1 MRNHPN
7 RRAVL
12 AGAGAF
18 GVLAGR
24 SAAAKTYGPGVTDS
38 EIKLG
43 TTSPYSGPASAYGVY
58 GHAQTA
64 YFQMINEQGGINGR
78 KINLISLDNGYN
90 PPKALEQTRKLVEE
104 DNVLAIAGFLGTA
117 PNTSVQKYLNGKKVP
132 NLFLTSGADRF
143 NDPKNYPWIVPLYPT
158 YVGQGEIYAR
168 FILTRH
174 PDAKIGVLYIN
185 DDLGK
190 DFLLGLKKG
199 LGDRA
204 RTMIVREVSNELT
217 DPSVDSQIIDLK
229 GSGADA
235 LVQFTTS
242 KFAAQGIRKA
252 YDLGWRPRV
261 HILASVA
268 SAIGATLIPAGV
280 ERSKGVITARW
291 EKHPTD
297 PTTDRRRRCRR
308 VSRVR
313 QEIHAEPQYRG
324 QHGGAGLHQLG
335 DDQPRAARLRRRAD
349 AREHPEAGDQPQGRR
364 RADAA
369 ARHHAHELAGRLSR
383 LPRHAARPVRRR
395 EVRRRWA
402 RSSASI
408 RRRKP
413 ERRGARH
420 RHAQRCAGTRA
431 RPLAGE
437 APASTRRSVPVIM
450 PNRPTRG
457 TRRPSV
463 VARQGSFFIGMPS
476 RNGFMRRSRLS
487 GFLTVRPQRAARSKD
502 SDGSVAVG
510 VRLFT
515 RMPCPTSSIAAD
527 A

>member
-1 MRNHPN
+1 MRITPN

-58 GHAQTA
+58 GHAQLA

-143 NDPKNYPWIVPLYPT
+143 NDPKNFPWVVPLYPT
-158 YVGQGEIYAR
+158 YVGQGEIYGK
-168 FILTRH
+168 FILTKH

-199 LGDRA
+199 LGEHA

-229 GSGADA
+229 GAGADS

-252 YDLGWRPRV
+252 YDLDWRPRV

-268 SAIGATLIPAGV
+268 SAIGATLIPAGL

-297 PTTDRRRRCRR
+297 PTTIGDADVVEYRAFAQKYMPNLNIEDNTA
-308 VSRVR
+308 VPGYINSVMISRVLR
-313 QEIHAEPQYRG
+313 ACGDEPTRANILKEATNLKDAVAPMLLPGITLSNSPDDYLAFHAMQLA
-324 QHGGAGLHQLG
+324 QFDGAKFVPLG
-335 DDQPRAARLRRRAD
+335 DVIRLD
-349 AREHPEAGDQPQGRR
+349 AT
-364 RADAA
+364 
-369 ARHHAHELAGRLSR
+369 
-383 LPRHAARPVRRR
+383 
-395 EVRRRWA
+395 
-402 RSSASI
+402 
-408 RRRKP
+408 RK
-413 ERRGARH
+413 A
-420 RHAQRCAGTRA
+420 
-431 RPLAGE
+431 
-437 APASTRRSVPVIM
+437 
-450 PNRPTRG
+450 
-457 TRRPSV
+457 
-463 VARQGSFFIGMPS
+463 
-476 RNGFMRRSRLS
+476 
-487 GFLTVRPQRAARSKD
+487 
-502 SDGSVAVG
+502 
-510 VRLFT
+510 
-515 RMPCPTSSIAAD
+515 
-527 A
+527 

>member
-1 MRNHPN
+1 MRNDLN
-7 RRAVL
+7 RRAVM

-143 NDPKNYPWIVPLYPT
+143 NDPKTYPWIVPLYPT

-229 GSGADA
+229 GAGADS

-268 SAIGATLIPAGV
+268 SAIGATLIPAGL

-297 PTTDRRRRCRR
+297 PTTIGDADVVEYRAFAQKYMPNLNIEDNTA
-308 VSRVR
+308 VPGYINSVMISRVLR
-313 QEIHAEPQYRG
+313 ACGDELTRENILKQATGLKDAVAPMLLPGITLTNTPDDYLAFHAMQLAQFDGAKFVPLGEII
-324 QHGGAGLHQLG
+324 
-335 DDQPRAARLRRRAD
+335 RLDTAKK
-349 AREHPEAGDQPQGRR
+349 A
-364 RADAA
+364 
-369 ARHHAHELAGRLSR
+369 
-383 LPRHAARPVRRR
+383 
-395 EVRRRWA
+395 
-402 RSSASI
+402 
-408 RRRKP
+408 
-413 ERRGARH
+413 
-420 RHAQRCAGTRA
+420 
-431 RPLAGE
+431 
-437 APASTRRSVPVIM
+437 
-450 PNRPTRG
+450 
-457 TRRPSV
+457 
-463 VARQGSFFIGMPS
+463 
-476 RNGFMRRSRLS
+476 
-487 GFLTVRPQRAARSKD
+487 
-502 SDGSVAVG
+502 
-510 VRLFT
+510 
-515 RMPCPTSSIAAD
+515 
-527 A
+527 

>member
-1 MRNHPN
+1 MRTYPN

-12 AGAGAF
+12 AGASALS
-18 GVLAGR
+18 VLVSR
-24 SAAAKTYGPGVTDS
+24 PAAAKTYGPGVTDS

-64 YFQMINEQGGINGR
+64 YFQMLNEQGGINGR

-104 DNVLAIAGFLGTA
+104 ANVLAIAGFLGTA

-143 NDPKNYPWIVPLYPT
+143 NDPKNYPWVVPLYPT

-168 FILTRH
+168 FILDKY

-199 LGDRA
+199 LGERA
-204 RTMIVREVSNELT
+204 KTMIVREVSNELT

-229 GSGADA
+229 GADA
-235 LVQFTTS
+235 DSLIQFTTS

-252 YDLGWRPRV
+252 FDLGWHPKV

-268 SAIGATLIPAGV
+268 SAIGATLIPAGL

-297 PTTDRRRRCRR
+297 PTTIGDADVVEYRAFAQKYMPNLNLEDNTA
-308 VSRVR
+308 VPGYINSVIISRVLR
-313 QEIHAEPQYRG
+313 ACGDELTRENILKHATSLKDVVAPMLLPGITLSNSPDDYLAFHAMQLAQFDGAKFVPLGEIIRLE
-324 QHGGAGLHQLG
+324 
-335 DDQPRAARLRRRAD
+335 AARKA
-349 AREHPEAGDQPQGRR
+349 
-364 RADAA
+364 
-369 ARHHAHELAGRLSR
+369 
-383 LPRHAARPVRRR
+383 
-395 EVRRRWA
+395 
-402 RSSASI
+402 
-408 RRRKP
+408 
-413 ERRGARH
+413 
-420 RHAQRCAGTRA
+420 
-431 RPLAGE
+431 
-437 APASTRRSVPVIM
+437 
-450 PNRPTRG
+450 
-457 TRRPSV
+457 
-463 VARQGSFFIGMPS
+463 
-476 RNGFMRRSRLS
+476 
-487 GFLTVRPQRAARSKD
+487 
-502 SDGSVAVG
+502 
-510 VRLFT
+510 
-515 RMPCPTSSIAAD
+515 
-527 A
+527 

>member
-7 RRAVL
+7 RRTVMV
-12 AGAGAF
+12 GAGAF
-18 GVLAGR
+18 GMLAGR

-64 YFQMINEQGGINGR
+64 YFQMINERGGINGR

-143 NDPKNYPWIVPLYPT
+143 NDPKIYPWIVPLYPT

-297 PTTDRRRRCRR
+297 PTTVGDAD
-308 VSRVR
+308 VVEYLAFAKKYMPNLNIEDNTAVPGYINSVMISRVLR
-313 QEIHAEPQYRG
+313 ACGDELTRENVLKQATSLKDAVAPMLLPGITLTNTPDDYIAFHAMQLAQFDGAKFVPLGEII
-324 QHGGAGLHQLG
+324 
-335 DDQPRAARLRRRAD
+335 RLDTAKK
-349 AREHPEAGDQPQGRR
+349 A
-364 RADAA
+364 
-369 ARHHAHELAGRLSR
+369 
-383 LPRHAARPVRRR
+383 
-395 EVRRRWA
+395 
-402 RSSASI
+402 
-408 RRRKP
+408 
-413 ERRGARH
+413 
-420 RHAQRCAGTRA
+420 
-431 RPLAGE
+431 
-437 APASTRRSVPVIM
+437 
-450 PNRPTRG
+450 
-457 TRRPSV
+457 
-463 VARQGSFFIGMPS
+463 
-476 RNGFMRRSRLS
+476 
-487 GFLTVRPQRAARSKD
+487 
-502 SDGSVAVG
+502 
-510 VRLFT
+510 
-515 RMPCPTSSIAAD
+515 
-527 A
+527 

>member
-1 MRNHPN
+1 MRNDLS

-24 SAAAKTYGPGVTDS
+24 PAAAKTYGPGVTDS

-143 NDPKNYPWIVPLYPT
+143 NDPKAYPWIVPLYPT

-174 PDAKIGVLYIN
+174 PDARIGVLYIN

-190 DFLLGLKKG
+190 DFLLGLRKG

-297 PTTDRRRRCRR
+297 PTTIGDAD
-308 VSRVR
+308 VVEYTAFVKKYMPSLNIEDNTAVPGYINSVMISRVLR
-313 QEIHAEPQYRG
+313 ACGDELTRENLLKQATSLKDAVAPMLLPGITLTNTPDDYLAFHAMQLA
-324 QHGGAGLHQLG
+324 QFDGAKFVPLG
-335 DDQPRAARLRRRAD
+335 DVIRLDTAKK
-349 AREHPEAGDQPQGRR
+349 A
-364 RADAA
+364 
-369 ARHHAHELAGRLSR
+369 
-383 LPRHAARPVRRR
+383 
-395 EVRRRWA
+395 
-402 RSSASI
+402 
-408 RRRKP
+408 
-413 ERRGARH
+413 
-420 RHAQRCAGTRA
+420 
-431 RPLAGE
+431 
-437 APASTRRSVPVIM
+437 
-450 PNRPTRG
+450 
-457 TRRPSV
+457 
-463 VARQGSFFIGMPS
+463 
-476 RNGFMRRSRLS
+476 
-487 GFLTVRPQRAARSKD
+487 
-502 SDGSVAVG
+502 
-510 VRLFT
+510 
-515 RMPCPTSSIAAD
+515 
-527 A
+527 

>member
-1 MRNHPN
+1 MRTHPN

-12 AGAGAF
+12 AGAGALS
-18 GVLAGR
+18 VLVSR
-24 SAAAKTYGPGVTDS
+24 PVAAKTYGPGVTDS

-64 YFQMINEQGGINGR
+64 YFQMLNEQGGINGR

-143 NDPKNYPWIVPLYPT
+143 NDPKNYPWVVPLYPT
-158 YVGQGEIYAR
+158 YVGQGEIYGT
-168 FILTRH
+168 FILNKH

-199 LGDRA
+199 LGERA
-204 RTMIVREVSNELT
+204 KTMIVREVSNELT

-229 GSGADA
+229 GAGADS
-235 LVQFTTS
+235 LIQFTTS

-252 YDLGWRPRV
+252 YDLGWHPKV

-268 SAIGATLIPAGV
+268 SAIGATLIPAGL

-297 PTTDRRRRCRR
+297 PTTIGDADVVEYRAFAQKHMPNLNIEDNTA
-308 VSRVR
+308 VPGYINSVMISRVL
-313 QEIHAEPQYRG
+313 HACGDELTRENILKQATSLREVVAPMLLPGITLSNSPDDYLAFHAMQLA
-324 QHGGAGLHQLG
+324 QFDGAKFVPLG
-335 DDQPRAARLRRRAD
+335 DIIRLD
-349 AREHPEAGDQPQGRR
+349 AT
-364 RADAA
+364 
-369 ARHHAHELAGRLSR
+369 
-383 LPRHAARPVRRR
+383 
-395 EVRRRWA
+395 
-402 RSSASI
+402 
-408 RRRKP
+408 RK
-413 ERRGARH
+413 A
-420 RHAQRCAGTRA
+420 
-431 RPLAGE
+431 
-437 APASTRRSVPVIM
+437 
-450 PNRPTRG
+450 
-457 TRRPSV
+457 
-463 VARQGSFFIGMPS
+463 
-476 RNGFMRRSRLS
+476 
-487 GFLTVRPQRAARSKD
+487 
-502 SDGSVAVG
+502 
-510 VRLFT
+510 
-515 RMPCPTSSIAAD
+515 
-527 A
+527 

>member
-1 MRNHPN
+1 MRNDLN

-18 GVLAGR
+18 GMLAGR

-143 NDPKNYPWIVPLYPT
+143 NDPKTYPWIVPLYPT

-168 FILTRH
+168 FILTKH

-229 GSGADA
+229 GAGADS

-268 SAIGATLIPAGV
+268 AAIGATLIPAGV

-297 PTTDRRRRCRR
+297 PTTVGDADVVEYLAFARKYMPNLNIEDNTA
-308 VSRVR
+308 VPGYINSVMISRVLR
-313 QEIHAEPQYRG
+313 ACGDELTRENILKQATSLKDAVAPMLLPGITLTNAPDDYLAFHAMQLAQFDGAKFVPLGEIIR
-324 QHGGAGLHQLG
+324 L
-335 DDQPRAARLRRRAD
+335 DTARKA
-349 AREHPEAGDQPQGRR
+349 
-364 RADAA
+364 
-369 ARHHAHELAGRLSR
+369 
-383 LPRHAARPVRRR
+383 
-395 EVRRRWA
+395 
-402 RSSASI
+402 
-408 RRRKP
+408 
-413 ERRGARH
+413 
-420 RHAQRCAGTRA
+420 
-431 RPLAGE
+431 
-437 APASTRRSVPVIM
+437 
-450 PNRPTRG
+450 
-457 TRRPSV
+457 
-463 VARQGSFFIGMPS
+463 
-476 RNGFMRRSRLS
+476 
-487 GFLTVRPQRAARSKD
+487 
-502 SDGSVAVG
+502 
-510 VRLFT
+510 
-515 RMPCPTSSIAAD
+515 
-527 A
+527 

>member
-1 MRNHPN
+1 MRNYPN
-7 RRAVL
+7 RRAVM

-24 SAAAKTYGPGVTDS
+24 SALAKTYGPGVTDS

-143 NDPKNYPWIVPLYPT
+143 NDPKTYPWIVPLYPT

-168 FILTRH
+168 FILTKH

-204 RTMIVREVSNELT
+204 KAMIVREVSNELT

-229 GSGADA
+229 GAGADS

-252 YDLGWRPRV
+252 YDLGWRPRI

-268 SAIGATLIPAGV
+268 AAIGATLIPAGV

-297 PTTDRRRRCRR
+297 PTTVGDAD
-308 VSRVR
+308 VVEYLAFAKKYMPNLNIEDNTAVPGYINSVMISRVLR
-313 QEIHAEPQYRG
+313 ACGDELTRDNILKQATSLKDAVAPMLLPGITLTNAPDDYLAFHAMQLAQFDGAKFVPLGEIIR
-324 QHGGAGLHQLG
+324 L
-335 DDQPRAARLRRRAD
+335 DTARKA
-349 AREHPEAGDQPQGRR
+349 
-364 RADAA
+364 
-369 ARHHAHELAGRLSR
+369 
-383 LPRHAARPVRRR
+383 
-395 EVRRRWA
+395 
-402 RSSASI
+402 
-408 RRRKP
+408 
-413 ERRGARH
+413 
-420 RHAQRCAGTRA
+420 
-431 RPLAGE
+431 
-437 APASTRRSVPVIM
+437 
-450 PNRPTRG
+450 
-457 TRRPSV
+457 
-463 VARQGSFFIGMPS
+463 
-476 RNGFMRRSRLS
+476 
-487 GFLTVRPQRAARSKD
+487 
-502 SDGSVAVG
+502 
-510 VRLFT
+510 
-515 RMPCPTSSIAAD
+515 
-527 A
+527 

>member
-1 MRNHPN
+1 MRNYPN
-7 RRAVL
+7 RRAVM

-24 SAAAKTYGPGVTDS
+24 SASAKTYGPGVTDS

-78 KINLISLDNGYN
+78 KINLISLDNGYS

-143 NDPKNYPWIVPLYPT
+143 NDPKTYPWIVPLYPT

-204 RTMIVREVSNELT
+204 KTMIVREVSNELT

-252 YDLGWRPRV
+252 YDLGWRPKV

-268 SAIGATLIPAGV
+268 SAIGGTLIPAGV

-297 PTTDRRRRCRR
+297 PTTVGDPD
-308 VSRVR
+308 VVEYLAFAKKYMPNLNIEDNTAVPGYINSVMISRVLR
-313 QEIHAEPQYRG
+313 ACGDELTRENVLKQATSLKDAVAPMLLPGITLTNTPDDYLAFHAMQLA
-324 QHGGAGLHQLG
+324 QFDGAKFVALG
-335 DDQPRAARLRRRAD
+335 DVIRLDAARKA
-349 AREHPEAGDQPQGRR
+349 
-364 RADAA
+364 
-369 ARHHAHELAGRLSR
+369 
-383 LPRHAARPVRRR
+383 
-395 EVRRRWA
+395 
-402 RSSASI
+402 
-408 RRRKP
+408 
-413 ERRGARH
+413 
-420 RHAQRCAGTRA
+420 
-431 RPLAGE
+431 
-437 APASTRRSVPVIM
+437 
-450 PNRPTRG
+450 
-457 TRRPSV
+457 
-463 VARQGSFFIGMPS
+463 
-476 RNGFMRRSRLS
+476 
-487 GFLTVRPQRAARSKD
+487 
-502 SDGSVAVG
+502 
-510 VRLFT
+510 
-515 RMPCPTSSIAAD
+515 
-527 A
+527 

>member
-1 MRNHPN
+1 MRTYPN

-12 AGAGAF
+12 VGAGALS
-18 GVLAGR
+18 VLASR
-24 SAAAKTYGPGVTDS
+24 LAAAKTYGPGVTDT

-64 YFQMINEQGGINGR
+64 YFQMLNEQGGINGR

-117 PNTSVQKYLNGKKVP
+117 PNTSVQKYLNQKKVP

-143 NDPKNYPWIVPLYPT
+143 NDPKNYPWVVPLYPT

-168 FILTRH
+168 FILEKY

-199 LGDRA
+199 LGERA
-204 RTMIVREVSNELT
+204 GTMIVREVSNELT

-229 GSGADA
+229 GAGADS
-235 LVQFTTS
+235 LIQFTTS

-252 YDLGWRPRV
+252 SDLGWRPKV

-268 SAIGATLIPAGV
+268 SAIGATLIPAGL

-297 PTTDRRRRCRR
+297 PTTIGDADVVEYRAFAQKYMPNLNLEDNTA
-308 VSRVR
+308 VPGYINSVMISRVLR
-313 QEIHAEPQYRG
+313 ACGDELTRENILKQATSLKDVVAPMLLPGITLSNSPDDYLAFHAMQLA
-324 QHGGAGLHQLG
+324 QFDGAKFVPLG
-335 DDQPRAARLRRRAD
+335 DVIRLD
-349 AREHPEAGDQPQGRR
+349 AT
-364 RADAA
+364 
-369 ARHHAHELAGRLSR
+369 
-383 LPRHAARPVRRR
+383 
-395 EVRRRWA
+395 
-402 RSSASI
+402 
-408 RRRKP
+408 RK
-413 ERRGARH
+413 A
-420 RHAQRCAGTRA
+420 
-431 RPLAGE
+431 
-437 APASTRRSVPVIM
+437 
-450 PNRPTRG
+450 
-457 TRRPSV
+457 
-463 VARQGSFFIGMPS
+463 
-476 RNGFMRRSRLS
+476 
-487 GFLTVRPQRAARSKD
+487 
-502 SDGSVAVG
+502 
-510 VRLFT
+510 
-515 RMPCPTSSIAAD
+515 
-527 A
+527 